1 MKFTGHSLIPKC
13 TTFNS
18 APELSHKLF
27 GKVTW
32 NFWHKRCFQ
41 GDTVLKVKEASTSQ
55 SLRFLSFVC
64 RYVRYFNGLLS
75 GHIKINNKP
84 LFLHHVIM
92 HGIPNFESKGGER
105 CPLLN
110 SAERGFSFSFF
121 LGWFAWFSDVVYF
134 PSQAAALSW
143 RSTRQCN
150 QSIHQEY
157 SMETL
162 VPVQPGIN
170 DPIWDKGRLNFNKL
184 LLFVFTTAMCKE
196 TATPVSA
203 SPLNRAYFWRET
215 SWYNFKIKQLYFA
228 LFSDISNLS

>member
-1 MKFTGHSLIPKC
+1 MWCLISPAQPDMLITVSRFCISQSTLILWPTSWRSSLSAGGNHAWTKAIKAYNVQFAMKFTGHSLIPKC

-110 SAERGFSFSFF
+110 SAERVFF
-121 LGWFAWFSDVVYF
+121 LLVCLIQRRCLFPLAGCRPFLKIYQAMQPVYT
-134 PSQAAALSW
+134 S
-143 RSTRQCN
+143 
-150 QSIHQEY
+150 
-157 SMETL
+157 
-162 VPVQPGIN
+162 GI
-170 DPIWDKGRLNFNKL
+170 
-184 LLFVFTTAMCKE
+184 
-196 TATPVSA
+196 
-203 SPLNRAYFWRET
+203 
-215 SWYNFKIKQLYFA
+215 
-228 LFSDISNLS
+228 